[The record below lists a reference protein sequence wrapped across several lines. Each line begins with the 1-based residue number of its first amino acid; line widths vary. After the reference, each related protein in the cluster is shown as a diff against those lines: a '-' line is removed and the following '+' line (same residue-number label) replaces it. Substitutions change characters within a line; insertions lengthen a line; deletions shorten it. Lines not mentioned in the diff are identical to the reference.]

1 MKKYL
6 QDHRKRAK
14 RTTWS
19 GIKQN
24 AVSCSKN
31 LLELNTAADTFIHY
45 QLSLQTLPT
54 HEECVAPNQFFFPF
68 CGIPPC
74 LTPSLIKLAS
84 HYLYSDFPSQS
95 KLI

>member
-54 HEECVAPNQFFFPF
+54 HEECVAPNQFFFS
-68 CGIPPC
+68 ILWHSSMSHTQSHKPC
-74 LTPSLIKLAS
+74 FSLSL
-84 HYLYSDFPSQS
+84 F
-95 KLI
+95 